1 MRQEKRRKRRRK
13 RRGTAMW
20 DIDTN
25 AKLWNPGFSI
35 SVPKTWVSMLE
46 QKTRRNERRKERRK
60 ERRREERETFE

>member
-25 AKLWNPGFSI
+25 AKLCNPGFPI
-35 SVPKTWVSMLE
+35 SVSKARVSMLE
-46 QKTRRNERRKERRK
+46 QKNTKKGEKKGEKKGGERDL
-60 ERRREERETFE
+60 